1 MRIALISAHCPVG
14 PAAGTCGE
22 PRQPSS
28 LARALAGQG
37 HRVTLYTRCESQDH
51 LRTGILSGRVSVEI
65 VPAGPARPLS
75 DDQLARHMPEFAAYL
90 ADRWQARR
98 PDIVHAFSWMGG
110 LAALG
115 AVRGSGTPV
124 VQTFESLGS
133 TQRRLGGDESVSA
146 GRIRLE
152 AAIGRQ
158 VDAVLASST
167 EEAGEL
173 ARLAVPRSAIQVV
186 PCGVDTG
193 VFTPAPEGKRAAKGA
208 KHRLVA
214 VAAEDRPRGVE
225 TILRALA
232 QVHDAELIITGGPDG
247 KHLPRSGPFREL
259 AKLADGLGVRSRVKF
274 AGEVTGASLA
284 ALLRSADIAVSAS
297 PYEPSG
303 LAALQAMACGTPV
316 VVSAVGGH
324 LDAVIDGTTGLLV
337 APLDPAGLAR
347 QLRRLL
353 ATPAL
358 LEGYGIAAADR
369 ARSRYAWERIGSETL
384 AVYQRLLTAK
394 MPAPAVAEDE
404 PDYLADTAYDEAD
417 RAVAAF
423 A

>member
-22 PRQPSS
+22 LRQPSS

-37 HRVTLYTRCESQDH
+37 HRVTLYTRCESQN
-51 LRTGILSGRVSVEI
+51 LPRTAILSCRVSVEH
-65 VPAGPARPLS
+65 VPAGPARPLC
-75 DDQLARHMPEFAAYL
+75 DDQLARHMPGFAAYL
-90 ADRWQARR
+90 ADRWQVKR
-98 PDIVHAFSWMGG
+98 PDIVHAFSWTSG

-115 AVRGSGTPV
+115 AVRGADTPV

-133 TQRRLGGDESVSA
+133 TRRRLGGDESVSV

-158 VDAVLASST
+158 VDAVLANST
-167 EEAGEL
+167 EEAAEL
-173 ARLAVPRSAIQVV
+173 ARLGVPKSAIRVV

-193 VFTPAPEGKRAAKGA
+193 VFAPDGERPAKGA
-208 KHRLVA
+208 KHRLVV
-214 VAAEDRPRGVE
+214 VAAEDRPLGLE
-225 TILRALA
+225 TVVRALA
-232 QVHDAELIITGGPDG
+232 QVHDAELIIAGGPDG
-247 KHLPRSGPFREL
+247 KHLPRSGLFREL
-259 AKLADGLGVRSRVKF
+259 AQLADALGVRSRVKF
-274 AGEVTGASLA
+274 AGELAGASLA
-284 ALLRSADIAVSAS
+284 ALLRSADVAVSAS

-316 VVSAVGGH
+316 IVSGVGGH
-324 LDAVIDGTTGLLV
+324 LDAVIDGTTGILI
-337 APLDPAGLAR
+337 APLDPAQLAR

-369 ARSRYAWERIGSETL
+369 ARSRHDWERIGSETL

-394 MPAPAVAEDE
+394 MPVPAVAEEE
-404 PDYLADTAYDEAD
+404 PDYLADAGYAEAD
-417 RAVAAF
+417 RAVAAL

>member
-1 MRIALISAHCPVG
+1 MRIALISAHGPVG
-14 PAAGTCGE
+14 PAAGTYGE
-22 PRQPSS
+22 LRQPSS
-28 LARALAGQG
+28 LARILAAQG
-37 HRVTLYTRCESQDH
+37 HRVTLYTRCERQDH
-51 LRTGILSGRVSVEI
+51 PLTAILSCRVSVEH
-65 VPAGPARPLS
+65 VPAGPARPLC

-90 ADRWQARR
+90 ADRWQAKR
-98 PDIVHAFSWMGG
+98 PDILHAFSWTSG

-115 AVRGSGTPV
+115 AVRGSDTPV

-133 TQRRLGGDESVSA
+133 IRRRLGGDESVSV

-167 EEAGEL
+167 EEAREL
-173 ARLAVPRSAIQVV
+173 ARLGVPKSAIQVV
-186 PCGVDTG
+186 PCGVDTDT
-193 VFTPAPEGKRAAKGA
+193 FAPEGKRPAKGA
-208 KHRLVA
+208 KHRLV
-214 VAAEDRPRGVE
+214 VVTAEDMPRGLE

-232 QVHDAELIITGGPDG
+232 QVHDAELIIAGGPDG

-259 AKLADGLGVRSRVKF
+259 AQLAGALGVRSRVKF
-274 AGEVTGASLA
+274 AGQVTGASLA

-316 VVSAVGGH
+316 IVSAVGGH

-337 APLDPAGLAR
+337 APLDPAALAR

-369 ARSRYAWERIGSETL
+369 ARSRYDWDRIGTETL
-384 AVYQRLLTAK
+384 AAYQRLLTAK
-394 MPAPAVAEDE
+394 MPALAVAEEE
-404 PDYLADTAYDEAD
+404 PDYLADAGYAAAD
-417 RAVAAF
+417 RAVAAL